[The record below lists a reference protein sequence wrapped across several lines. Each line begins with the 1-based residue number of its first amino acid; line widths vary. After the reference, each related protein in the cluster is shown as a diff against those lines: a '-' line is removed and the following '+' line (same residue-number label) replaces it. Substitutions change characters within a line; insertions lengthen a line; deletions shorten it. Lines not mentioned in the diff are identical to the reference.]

1 MNFAAPLFLYALSAI
16 AIPVILHL
24 VELRRAKKILFTNVS
39 FIKEVKNITSRH
51 RRLKQLLILLAR
63 ISFIIFLVLVFAQ
76 PYLPANSTIDNA
88 RDYKIYIDNSL
99 SMQNESKEA
108 DRNLLDQAV
117 SHSQRILGNL
127 PASNRINIQDNFRW
141 TNSYTD
147 YTAVK
152 AKNYLAELKLSANTK
167 NLPALLSGFS
177 MGSPQP
183 YNAFIYSDFQRNAF
197 SPNYL
202 TELAQAPNDYYLI
215 HLKGNA
221 TYNAFVDSIYLE
233 DEFVRLNANNKIK
246 VRIRNSGSENIEG
259 CNVKFFIGEQQ
270 VSALSVSV
278 PAKQTKTVDLVYR
291 LTDTALKPCRIVLQ
305 DYPIDFDNTYYF
317 TLQASAQINVVDVA
331 DNRNAPTARMFT
343 NEPLFRYQ
351 IISPQQFNY
360 TLLKETDLVILNSVT
375 QLTPAFAENLE
386 EYVRGGGNVAFIPAN
401 KSEASAY
408 ATFFQRLG
416 LSNIRYQSI
425 GNNNAP
431 VQMELAALDVNNPF
445 FKNIFEANAAKMK
458 MPAAAPV
465 LTWNRSSADILKFRN
480 GNNFLSEFK
489 KGTGKIYLFA
499 APLQEEFTDFA
510 NHALFVPIMY
520 KMAMQSFKQK
530 QEVAYTLGGA
540 TIQYP
545 VTGNNS
551 KEVIK
556 LVKDSLTFIPEQ
568 QVKDGIA
575 NLVVP
580 DDLNEAGFYK
590 LQIGNNNLTTV
601 ALNYN
606 KKESDL
612 DAYSLTDLKNKVGD
626 AKNIKV
632 LDASDEIGIK
642 NLVAQDN
649 LGTQLWKYCLILC
662 LVFALTEILLIR
674 FM

>member
-1 MNFAAPLFLYALSAI
+1 MNFVAPLFLYALSAI
-16 AIPVILHL
+16 AIPIILHL
-24 VELRRAKKILFTNVS
+24 VELRRAKRVLFTNVS
-39 FIKEVKNITSRH
+39 FIKEVKNITSKH

-108 DRNLLDQAV
+108 NRNLLDQAV
-117 SHSQRILGNL
+117 SHSQRILSNL
-127 PASNRINIQDNFRW
+127 SASNRINIQDNFRR

-147 YTAVK
+147 YTAIK
-152 AKNYLAELKLSANTK
+152 AKNYLADLKLSANTK
-167 NLPALLSGFS
+167 NFPALLAGFS
-177 MGSPQP
+177 VGTPKP
-183 YNAFIYSDFQRNAF
+183 YNAFIYSDFQRNTF
-197 SPNYL
+197 HLNYIAD
-202 TELAQAPNDYYLI
+202 LAQAPNDYYLV

-233 DEFVRLNANNKIK
+233 DEFVRLNANNKIR
-246 VRIRNSGSENIEG
+246 VRIRNSGTDNVEG
-259 CNVKFFIGEQQ
+259 SNVKFFIGEQQ
-270 VSALSVSV
+270 VSALSVSI

-331 DNRNAPTARMFT
+331 ENRNAPTTRVFT
-343 NEPLFRYQ
+343 NEPLFKYQ
-351 IISPQQFNY
+351 VVSPQQFNY
-360 TLLKETDLVILNSVT
+360 TLLKETDLVILNAVT

-401 KSEASAY
+401 TGNANSY

-416 LSNIRYQSI
+416 LNNIRYQPI
-425 GNNNAP
+425 AGTTAP
-431 VQMELAALDVNNPF
+431 VPVELAALDVNNPF
-445 FKNIFEANAAKMK
+445 FTNIFEANATKMK
-458 MPAAAPV
+458 MPGAAPV
-465 LTWNRSSADILKFRN
+465 LSWNRSSADILKYRN
-480 GNNFLSEFK
+480 GGNFLSEFR
-489 KGTGKIYLFA
+489 KGTGKVYLFST
-499 APLQEEFTDFA
+499 PLQEEFTDFP
-510 NHALFVPIMY
+510 NHAIFVPIMY
-520 KMAMQSFKQK
+520 KMAMQSYKQK

-540 TIQYP
+540 VIQYP
-545 VTGNNS
+545 VSNNNS

-556 LVKDSLTFIPEQ
+556 LVRDSLAFIPEQ
-568 QVKDGIA
+568 QVKDGVA

-590 LQIGNNNLTTV
+590 LQVGNTDLTTV

-606 KKESDL
+606 KKESEL
-612 DAYSLTDLKNKVGD
+612 DTYSLTDLKNMVGD

-662 LVFALTEILLIR
+662 LIFALTEILLIR